1 LEKPWH
7 LLTGRH
13 NAPTVQLKLGA
24 SGVLHIAKASGPGST
39 YTGPLR
45 ILVWD
50 KLKMPKLIIE
60 ISRGLGAEA
69 KLFRAHNF
77 QVADNST
84 LVITDAHGQAHYIP
98 MRMWERIEIRRVPSA
113 AHADESAPA

>member
-1 LEKPWH
+1 MFYAKQ
-7 LLTGRH
+7 GFRARFD
-13 NAPTVQLKLGA
+13 APGLCA
-24 SGVLHIAKASGPGST
+24 SSG
-39 YTGPLR
+39 
-45 ILVWD
+45 D
-50 KLKMPKLIIE
+50 KLKLPKLIIE

-84 LVITDAHGQAHYIP
+84 LVITDVHGQAHYIP

-113 AHADESAPA
+113 AHADEATPA